1 MYQHVFFLVPSVI
14 HTRSYVPQ
22 YGDELPMIRPERHCA
37 SRQRSRLGVISHTV
51 FPYMEKVGQDRY
63 RLGIKSWVQIPH
75 ASLAPSLSIPKYHPC
90 FLGQTAD
97 RHSE

>member
-1 MYQHVFFLVPSVI
+1 MYQHVLFLVPGVR

-51 FPYMEKVGQDRY
+51 FPYMEKVRQDRY
-63 RLGIKSWVQIPH
+63 KLSIKSWVQILH
-75 ASLAPSLSIPKYHPC
+75 ASPAPSLSIPKYHPC
-90 FLGQTAD
+90 SPGQTAD
-97 RHSE
+97 RRSE